1 MGIDAVAPV
10 AQPTGV
16 AYDVAAN
23 TITITAATTDLGFTG
38 ITSDTTQDIQSYL
51 DWTKFKWI
59 LNEQDAGGTT
69 VNFNGDGA
77 TTAATDYVTS
87 AKITSDTTMVIT
99 LGSAGVTA
107 LEGNAGFGNL
117 GGTAFGEGTDAVKI
131 FEGFVKDA
139 AGNSADLDGSGD
151 IDATNDY
158 VLFSDVNAKVSGG
171 SGNTAVTYTN
181 AGNAPTITSFA
192 LTNNGGDNK
201 STYIAGDTVLITAT
215 ADMNVTKGSTFTA
228 VLDVTGTGSVGVTD
242 PTLTFTAAADGT
254 TLTATHTI
262 ASGENIAAA
271 IITSANYGLGATTL
285 DSQYTGGG
293 LTSTFPT
300 NSNISGVGIDA
311 VASSVVVTDVDYNPS
326 TNKLIL
332 NGSGFDSINA
342 ATASTDVKA
351 FLGQNSKKIVWD
363 VDKDSSGVDIEIA
376 IGDITNTVTA
386 NDGQLTITLSDAKA
400 AAIEGSANYALSTVD
415 QVTIQTGFF
424 SDVNSNIGSETAVT
438 DTVDFLD
445 TTAPVITGVT
455 TTTVAGKYKQG
466 DAAIPIVVTFDEALK
481 SDSTMN
487 VKLSTGDV
495 ITLAYASPTTMSG
508 NYTIGSLE
516 ADVLKIKSGTDGIV
530 DATIAVEDLYGNAV
544 NSTYEVPNSA
554 NLENTTIIKISNLLE
569 ADIVSGAEN
578 DEADANDVVLFRFE
592 GTVTNKTAI
601 ETVLDNAGFDGTYS
615 WNARDGAA
623 DAQLNVTLGASET
636 LSVDSDGEISVADV
650 DVTIG
655 GVTTQITYTF
665 DFIA

>member
-1 MGIDAVAPV
+1 M
-10 AQPTGV
+10 
-16 AYDVAAN
+16 AAN
-23 TITITAATTDLGFTG
+23 TITITASTADKGFTG
-38 ITSDTTQDIQSYL
+38 ITSVTTQDIQSYL

-69 VNFNGDGA
+69 VHFNGDGA
-77 TTAATDYVTS
+77 TTAATNYVTS

-107 LEGNAGFGNL
+107 LEGDAGFGNL
-117 GGTAFGEGTDAVKI
+117 GGTAFGEGTDAVQI

-139 AGNSADLDGSGD
+139 AGNSADLDGSGE

-171 SGNTAVTYTN
+171 SANTAVTYTN
-181 AGNAPTITSFA
+181 AGTAPSIIAFA
-192 LTNNGGDNK
+192 LTNNDGDDK

-262 ASGENIAAA
+262 APGENIAAA

-293 LTSTFPT
+293 LTATFPT

-311 VASSVVVTDVDYNPS
+311 VASSVLVTDVDYNPS

-376 IGDITNTVTA
+376 AADITNAVTA
-386 NDGQLTITLSDAKA
+386 NDGQLTITLSDVKA
-400 AAIEGSANYALSTVD
+400 AAIEGAASYALSTVD

-424 SDVNSNIGSETAVT
+424 SDVNSNIGSEAAVT

-466 DAAIPIVVTFDEALK
+466 DADVPIVVTFNEALK

-495 ITLAYASPTTMSG
+495 ITLSYASPTTMSG

-516 ADVLKIKSGTDGIV
+516 TDVLKIKSGTDGIV
-530 DATIAVEDLYGNAV
+530 DATVAVEDLYGNAV

-554 NLENTTIIKISNLLE
+554 NLQNTTVIKISNLNE
-569 ADIVSGAEN
+569 AEVVTNEN
-578 DEADANDVVLFRFE
+578 SQADVNDLVVFRFE
-592 GTVTNKTAI
+592 GTFTNKTEI
-601 ETVLDNAGFDGTYS
+601 ENNLNTAGFDGTYS
-615 WNARDGAA
+615 WTTLDGAA
-623 DAQLNVTLGASET
+623 DAQLNVILGASET
-636 LSVDSDGEISVADV
+636 LTVDSDGEISVADL

-655 GVTTQITYTF
+655 GVTTQVTYTF